1 MKSSLA
7 VRMLREAL
15 ESLRDSLMILSKDFK
30 RKKGGEG
37 REKEEQSIYKG
48 HVMQSLKYFQQPIT
62 QT

>member
-30 RKKGGEG
+30 RNKGGEK
-37 REKEEQSIYKG
+37 RKKEEQNIYKG
-48 HVMQSLKYFQQPIT
+48 HVM
-62 QT
+62 

>member
-7 VRMLREAL
+7 VRMFSEAL

-37 REKEEQSIYKG
+37 REKEEQSIFKG
-48 HVMQSLKYFQQPIT
+48 HVM
-62 QT
+62 